1 MRRAKITVPLRPPGF
16 VERPSVRAAL
26 EAQSAPRERGR
37 VVLVSA
43 PAGYGKTAAVTDWL
57 RANPDIAAA
66 WVGLDA
72 GDREERRWWAS
83 VLAALTACP
92 AVAEDSPL
100 HRLAPSW
107 SDDAARDEIVSDIL
121 EALDGMTVPVRLVL
135 DDLQT
140 IADHGAVTGLHE
152 LLRHPLPMLTIVLC
166 SRYDPPVGIDR
177 LRLDDRFGQVR
188 ADQLA
193 FTEPQA
199 AELFRREGLDLDDDQ
214 TATLVARTEGWVAA
228 LRLASLSLH
237 RRDDPAAFVRE
248 FAGDDRSV
256 ADYLVGEVLAHL
268 GEREHAVL
276 AAATVTSPLHLDLA
290 VALTGYD
297 DAGDV
302 LDGLATS
309 TAMVTATDRR
319 REYYRVHELLRSHT
333 LARLRRG
340 QPDHLRTLHRRAAAW
355 HDDRGDHVEA
365 LRCAGLAGDVDTTEV
380 LLRARAVEL
389 LGRGEF
395 DALARSERIIAG
407 SGTDP
412 RVRLVLGLAALE
424 NGDLGRADELVSTC
438 DAELTDRESDDVTVV
453 RRIVALRASLARGR
467 IEDVAAAAHAIRTE
481 TVTGTPLRALTLAAR
496 ASGLVYAAPEQ
507 AHRDATEALALAER
521 HGWPYLA
528 VQARST
534 LGVARLLGSDKAG
547 SLEHARAVVSRAT
560 SQEWPRSPGHQR
572 ARVVVASAELLG
584 GRPEAAL
591 RHLSSGEVAAD
602 HTHPQVTTAI
612 EVLRAAVEH
621 DTGRPLAG
629 WQRLR
634 SIRREASDLTL
645 TDPQVA
651 LAANLEQHAALGL
664 GRAREAAEVTR
675 AAASQLAG
683 SVEGALLHARLQ
695 WSTGGDPG
703 ARTLLAPVFARRLR
717 LLTGLGIVDALLLD
731 AEIAGT
737 LDEHANVHEQLC
749 RALRLAA
756 RFDVRRP
763 FATLPEPLRA
773 HLAGHHG
780 AFGALDALVD
790 EVLACGPSDVEAV
803 RDPLTDRERTVL
815 AFLPSQRSSVEIAQD
830 LAVSLNT
837 IKTHQRAI
845 YHKLGVGSRREAVA
859 RARHVG
865 LIDPPQVPGAP
876 AHRTT

>member
-26 EAQSAPRERGR
+26 EAQSEPRERGR

-43 PAGYGKTAAVTDWL
+43 PAGYGKTAAVTDWV
-57 RANPDIAAA
+57 RADPDAAAA

-72 GDREERRWWAS
+72 GDRDERRWWAS

-100 HRLAPSW
+100 HRVAPSW
-107 SDDAARDEIVSDIL
+107 SDDSARDETVSDIL

-140 IADHGAVTGLHE
+140 IADHGALTGLQE

-177 LRLDDRFGQVR
+177 LRLDDRLGQVR

-319 REYYRVHELLRSHT
+319 REYYRVHELLSIPH
-333 LARLRRG
+333 ARPAAAGAARPPPRALPAGGRVARRPRRPRRG
-340 QPDHLRTLHRRAAAW
+340 PP
-355 HDDRGDHVEA
+355 V
-365 LRCAGLAGDVDTTEV
+365 
-380 LLRARAVEL
+380 RAVSRATSTPPRSCS
-389 LGRGEF
+389 GPAPSSSWAAGSST
-395 DALARSERIIAG
+395 ALARSEQMIAG
-407 SGTDP
+407 SGSGSAGP
-412 RVRLVLGLAALE
+412 
-424 NGDLGRADELVSTC
+424 VSSWGWRPWRTATSVARTSWSPTC
-438 DAELTDRESDDVTVV
+438 DAELTDRRE
-453 RRIVALRASLARGR
+453 RRRHRRPAGIVDRAGLARAR
-467 IEDVAAAAHAIRTE
+467 TARRMWRTAAQAIRTE
-481 TVTGTPLRALTLAAR
+481 DRGRATPLRALALVAR
-496 ASGLVYAAPEQ
+496 ASGLVDGEPEQ
-507 AHRDATEALALAER
+507 ARRDATEALALAER

-528 VQARST
+528 VQAQST
-534 LGVARLLGSDKAG
+534 LGLARSLGGDRSG
-547 SLEHARAVVSRAT
+547 SRAHARAAIARAT
-560 SQEWPRSPGHQR
+560 SHGWGLSPGHLR
-572 ARVVVASAELLG
+572 ARVLMATDEILG

-591 RHLSSGEVAAD
+591 DAPPRRRGRRGPRASRGGVGARDAARRRRPRHGPA
-602 HTHPQVTTAI
+602 T
-612 EVLRAAVEH
+612 R
-621 DTGRPLAG
+621 RLAG
-629 WQRLR
+629 HARRADGRRRPRPARPAGRRRRTR
-634 SIRREASDLTL
+634 SPRRSRSTPTSTSRCAARCASPPGSTSCARSR
-645 TDPQVA
+645 A
-651 LAANLEQHAALGL
+651 LA
-664 GRAREAAEVTR
+664 
-675 AAASQLAG
+675 
-683 SVEGALLHARLQ
+683 
-695 WSTGGDPG
+695 
-703 ARTLLAPVFARRLR
+703 
-717 LLTGLGIVDALLLD
+717 
-731 AEIAGT
+731 
-737 LDEHANVHEQLC
+737 
-749 RALRLAA
+749 
-756 RFDVRRP
+756 
-763 FATLPEPLRA
+763 EPLRA
-773 HLAGHHG
+773 HLAAHQG
-780 AFGALDALVD
+780 AFGALDPLVD
-790 EVLACGPSDVEAV
+790 DVLAHRPDDLEAV

-859 RARHVG
+859 RARTVG
-865 LIDPPQVPGAP
+865 LIDAP
-876 AHRTT
+876 RTT

>member
-26 EAQSAPRERGR
+26 EAQSVPRERGR

-43 PAGYGKTAAVTDWL
+43 PAGYGKTAAVTDWV
-57 RANPDIAAA
+57 RADPDVAAA

-72 GDREERRWWAS
+72 GDRDERRWWTS
-83 VLAALTACP
+83 VLAALTVCP

-100 HRLAPSW
+100 HRVAPSW
-107 SDDAARDEIVSDIL
+107 SDDSARVETVSAIL
-121 EALDGMTVPVRLVL
+121 EALEAMTVRVRLVL

-140 IADHGAVTGLHE
+140 IADHGALTGLQE

-177 LRLDDRFGQVR
+177 LRLDDRFGEVR

-276 AAATVTSPLHLDLA
+276 AAATVTSPMHLDLA
-290 VALTGYD
+290 VALTGHD

-340 QPDHLRTLHRRAAAW
+340 QPEHLRGLYRRAAEW
-355 HDDRGDHVEA
+355 HDARGDHVEA
-365 LRCAGLAGDVDTTEV
+365 LRCAGLAGDVEATE
-380 LLRARAVEL
+380 LLVRTRAVEL

-395 DALARSERIIAG
+395 TALARSEQLIGAAA
-407 SGTDP
+407 DP
-412 RVRLVLGLAALE
+412 RVGLLLGLAALE
-424 NGDLGRADELVSTC
+424 NGDLGRADELVAAAAAGAPGDEC
-438 DAELTDRESDDVTVV
+438 DDVAVL
-453 RRIVALRASLARGR
+453 RRAVTIRASLARGR
-467 IEDVAAAAHAIRTE
+467 PDDVGAAARAIRPE
-481 TVTGTPLRALTLAAR
+481 VVEGAPLRALALMAR
-496 ASGLVYAAPEQ
+496 ASGLVDGEPDQ
-507 AHRDATEALALAER
+507 ARRDATEALALAER
-521 HGWPYLA
+521 HDWPYLA
-528 VQARST
+528 VQAQST
-534 LGVARLLGSDKAG
+534 LGLARSLGGDRSG
-547 SLEHARAVVSRAT
+547 SRAHARAAIVRAT
-560 SQEWPRSPGHQR
+560 SHGWSLSPGHLR
-572 ARVVVASAELLG
+572 ARVLMATDEILG

-591 RHLSSGEVAAD
+591 THLHAAEDARDRAHPDVASALGTLRAAAD
-602 HTHPQVTTAI
+602 H
-612 EVLRAAVEH
+612 
-621 DTGRPLAG
+621 DTGLPLAG
-629 WQRLR
+629 WQGMRHAR
-634 SIRREASDLTL
+634 MAAVDLAL
-645 TDPQVA
+645 PIPQVA
-651 LAANLEQHAALGL
+651 LAAVLEQHAALGL
-664 GRAREAAEVTR
+664 GRAREAGEVTR
-675 AAASQLAG
+675 AVAPRLVG
-683 SVEGALLHARLQ
+683 SAEAALLHARLL
-695 WSTGGDPG
+695 WVTARDPG
-703 ARTLLAPVFARRLR
+703 ARRLLAPVFARRLR
-717 LLTGLGIVDALLLD
+717 LLTSLGIVEPLLVD
-731 AEIAGT
+731 AEIAAT
-737 LDEHANVHEQLC
+737 LEEHAHVHEQLR

-756 RFDVRRP
+756 RFDLLRP
-763 FATLPEPLRA
+763 LRALAEPLRA
-773 HLAGHHG
+773 HLAAHQG
-780 AFGALDALVD
+780 AFGALDPLVD
-790 EVLACGPSDVEAV
+790 DVLAHRPDDLEAV
-803 RDPLTDRERTVL
+803 RDPLTDRERAVL

-859 RARHVG
+859 RARQIG
-865 LIDPPQVPGAP
+865 LIDAP
-876 AHRTT
+876 RTT